1 MNKVEGRSL
10 LTVKSVLQG
19 CSYDWYENILKMQQN
34 LGGTL
39 QSKDESTNSLQD
51 TKSSDALVICENSIF
66 IISTLFNDVSDN
78 SQVGITL
85 CPVSIWS
92 IYNLGKLTSCS
103 VNSTANGVNSEAK
116 TSTNSSITLA
126 S

>member
-1 MNKVEGRSL
+1 MNKLERRSF
-10 LTVKSVLQG
+10 LTIKSVLQG
-19 CSYDWYENILKMQQN
+19 CSYDGYENILKMQQN

-66 IISTLFNDVSDN
+66 IIPALFNDVSNN

-85 CPVSIWS
+85 FSVSTWS
-92 IYNLGKLTSCS
+92 I
-103 VNSTANGVNSEAK
+103 
-116 TSTNSSITLA
+116 
-126 S
+126 